1 MIRKAVFH
9 VVVVVAVLAL
19 SSMFTGGVS
28 AAPVST
34 HVVVSGYI
42 SCTTCLLPNT
52 CKAQTRMSCVQW
64 WVSQGASYV
73 LVAGNE
79 RYRLSG
85 AEKDL
90 AKYAGAS
97 VTVTGDLN
105 ENELVVSGVEPSRKE
120 K

>member
-1 MIRKAVFH
+1 MIRKAIFQL
-9 VVVVVAVLAL
+9 VVVTGFVALCT
-19 SSMFTGGVS
+19 MFAGS
-28 AAPVST
+28 ANAAPSSQ
-34 HVVVSGYI
+34 HVTVSGYI

-79 RYRLSG
+79 HYRLSG

-97 VTVTGDLN
+97 VTVTGDLS
-105 ENELVVSGVEPSRKE
+105 ENELVVATVEPSHKE